1 LDMGAAPE
9 YTTYADAADLL
20 DLVSVEAYGER
31 FESEWSATMEVSA

>member
-1 LDMGAAPE
+1 MDMGAAPE
-9 YTTYADAADLL
+9 HTTYADAADLL